1 MVNISSTVLW
11 KCSATPPPGCIWH
24 RKRKFRF
31 TSMAL
36 AGTRVWHFLKPT
48 LPWECAARGSS
59 IAAHIHGRKE
69 TNFAVF
75 ITLLPVRNG
84 TVRPEVGLR
93 AGGDGFGDFSDLGQL
108 FVVQFYTQAGAFV
121 GIEFPVFEVQTLRQ
135 VGQGAALVVVLHQD
149 GTGERAQ
156 AIDESGRRDRPGEM
170 RNDTD
175 EMSFTH
181 GGDLHHFGNAAY
193 IGQGGANIIYVV
205 IFDKLVEVPAVS
217 PLLAS
222 G

>member
-1 MVNISSTVLW
+1 MAGECPLRWGAPAGPFTREVWLSTVNSASPSRMVNISSTVLW
-11 KCSATPPPGCIWH
+11 KCSATPPPGCIWQ
-24 RKRKFRF
+24 RKTKFRF

-48 LPWECAARGSS
+48 LPFECAGSTLLRSVCPILCASGGRGAAIWECAANGSS
-59 IAAHIHGRKE
+59 IHGRNN
-69 TNFAVF
+69 TNFAIF

-93 AGGDGFGDFSDLGQL
+93 TSSDGFSDFSDLGKL

-135 VGQGAALVVVLHQD
+135 VGRGAALVVVLHQD

-156 AIDESGRRDRPGEM
+156 AID
-170 RNDTD
+170 
-175 EMSFTH
+175 
-181 GGDLHHFGNAAY
+181 
-193 IGQGGANIIYVV
+193 
-205 IFDKLVEVPAVS
+205 
-217 PLLAS
+217 
-222 G
+222 